1 MEYIPGKLGNELGV
15 FCRTQAQANQ
25 LGHQQVCCSSGSVIS
40 SGSNPEEYYKEGK
53 GIIGGQC
60 QPAHILNI
68 RNWDSKSTKRGFSG
82 EGVSVK
88 GEGGLKRKDV

>member
-1 MEYIPGKLGNELGV
+1 MLESFKWD
-15 FCRTQAQANQ
+15 R
-25 LGHQQVCCSSGSVIS
+25 
-40 SGSNPEEYYKEGK
+40 SNPEEYYKEGK

-68 RNWDSKSTKRGFSG
+68 KNWDSKSTKRGFSG

-88 GEGGLKRKDV
+88 CEGGLKRKDV